1 MSASKNNERPTKK
14 GRKLN
19 TAYYK
24 TNVKPVKT
32 ILHNYVVKKS
42 RNGNALVLRI
52 RDKKTGKNLP
62 KITIVLHNGG
72 FITCDKNMRFDY
84 SVYQNVGYMNIDYR
98 GYYVAF
104 VKISCKRKRLH

>member
-1 MSASKNNERPTKK
+1 M
-14 GRKLN
+14 N

-72 FITCDKNMRFDY
+72 FIACDKNMRFDY